1 MIDLTPWTGPQT
13 DIWPRLRLAIQT
25 TVAACLSYAIVDALG
40 LQQGFWAVMT
50 AILVTQ
56 ANVGASLALA
66 ADRLLGSLLGVIVGG
81 GVAVALADAQEL
93 KFAGLAVTVLVLGFF
108 SARRPSLRIACV
120 TAAIVVLGD
129 PRLGPPIASAE
140 SRMIEVVVGTVVAIL
155 TTLIIFPS
163 RAGPSFAA
171 HVTRTFTPLFEVL
184 RDVLAAAVGGP
195 LDIEAMGAQ
204 GTRIRAAFA
213 AGDTLARE
221 ARLEVAGYIADSPDP
236 EAILRALRRLWHTE
250 IMLLRAVAQ
259 PLPEKAVQI
268 LGPSIETLRGAINE
282 VAVHLAAPATAYAPP
297 NLVGGRKCS
306 RRHRASDR
314 GDARPWRDARSADGR
329 HHPAHGFRL
338 RARSAAP
345 QPARHRRACA
355 RARGLRRID
364 VSADP
369 AAAEHSGNAG
379 SSRVQQPR
387 LATPAASKTWPVSV
401 RPGREAR

>member
-1 MIDLTPWTGPQT
+1 VIDLTPWTGPRT
-13 DIWPRLRLAIQT
+13 EMWPRLRLAIQT
-25 TVAACLSYAIVDALG
+25 TIAACLSYVVVDALG

-56 ANVGASLALA
+56 ANVGASLGLA
-66 ADRLLGSLLGVIVGG
+66 ADRLLGSLLGVVVGG

-140 SRMIEVVVGTVVAIL
+140 NRMIEVAVGTVVAIL
-155 TTLIIFPS
+155 TTLVVFPS
-163 RAGPSFAA
+163 RAGPSFAE

-184 RDVLAAAVGGP
+184 RDVLSAAMGGP
-195 LDIEAMGAQ
+195 LDVEAMGAQ
-204 GTRIRAAFA
+204 GARIRAAFA
-213 AGDTLARE
+213 EGDTLARE

-268 LGPSIETLRGAINE
+268 LGPSIETLRVAIDE
-282 VAVHLAAPATAYAPP
+282 VAGQLAAPATAYAPP
-297 NLVGGRKCS
+297 NLSEVES
-306 RRHRASDR
+306 ALAAIEHRTEEM
-314 GDARPWRDARSADGR
+314 
-329 HHPAHGFRL
+329 
-338 RARSAAP
+338 
-345 QPARHRRACA
+345 
-355 RARGLRRID
+355 RARGETRELPMDDIIRLMAFDFALGQLRLNLRDIAERAPELAAFAE
-364 VSADP
+364 STFPLIRRLQAIP
-369 AAAEHSGNAG
+369 ASW
-379 SSRVQQPR
+379 
-387 LATPAASKTWPVSV
+387 K
-401 RPGREAR
+401 

>member
-1 MIDLTPWTGPQT
+1 MIDLTPWTGT
-13 DIWPRLRLAIQT
+13 RAEMWPRLRLAIQT
-25 TVAACLSYAIVDALG
+25 TIAACLAYAIVDALG
-40 LQQGFWAVMT
+40 LPQGFWAVMT

-56 ANVGASLALA
+56 ANVGASLGLA

-81 GVAVALADAQEL
+81 GVALALADAQEL

-140 SRMIEVVVGTVVAIL
+140 NRMIEVAVGTVVAIL
-155 TTLIIFPS
+155 TMLIIFPS

-171 HVTRTFTPLFEVL
+171 QVTRTFVPLFEVA
-184 RDVLAAAVGGP
+184 RDTLAAAMGPP

-213 AGDTLARE
+213 EGDTLARE
-221 ARLEVAGYIADSPDP
+221 ARLEVAGYLADSPDP

-268 LGPSIETLRGAINE
+268 LGPQIETLGAAIDD
-282 VAVHLAAPATAYAPP
+282 VAKHLASPATAYAAP
-297 NLVGGRKCS
+297 NLSEVES
-306 RRHRASDR
+306 ALAAIEHRMEEM
-314 GDARPWRDARSADGR
+314 
-329 HHPAHGFRL
+329 
-338 RARSAAP
+338 
-345 QPARHRRACA
+345 
-355 RARGLRRID
+355 RARGETRDLSMDDIIRLMAFDFALGQLRLNLRDI
-364 VSADP
+364 AERTP
-369 AAAEHSGNAG
+369 ELAAFAG
-379 SSRVQQPR
+379 STFPLLRSLHAMLQRFR
-387 LATPAASKTWPVSV
+387 
-401 RPGREAR
+401 R